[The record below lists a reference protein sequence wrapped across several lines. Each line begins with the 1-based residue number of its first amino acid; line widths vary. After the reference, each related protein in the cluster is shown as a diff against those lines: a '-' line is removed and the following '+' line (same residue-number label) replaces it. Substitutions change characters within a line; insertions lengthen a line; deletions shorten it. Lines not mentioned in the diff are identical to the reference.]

1 VCAGAVGWEVALRN
15 TTSKIKP
22 HATNRSVDVLAC
34 LALRALLACRALRAL
49 LASQEDDGLGGKLA
63 VFREGAGKCLSTA
76 INRTADRVAH
86 WISGHRFIIMP
97 EINAKNYR
105 ALGDRGKPLVIVIL
119 RGARKKNTDGTSPG
133 GALSLSLSLYL
144 CRSSWRCLC
153 EVLFACCCRGCGCG
167 CVDWRTC

>member
-1 VCAGAVGWEVALRN
+1 MYAGAVRREVALSETMR
-15 TTSKIKP
+15 SKVKL
-22 HATNRSVDVLAC
+22 HATNRSHARCRCTCVAC
-34 LALRALLACRALRAL
+34 FALRALLAL
-49 LASQEDDGLGGKLA
+49 QEDDGLGGKLA

-86 WISGHRFIIMP
+86 WIAGHRFIIMP

-133 GALSLSLSLYL
+133 GALSLSLSLSL
-144 CRSSWRCLC
+144 SHSSWRCLC

-167 CVDWRTC
+167 CVD